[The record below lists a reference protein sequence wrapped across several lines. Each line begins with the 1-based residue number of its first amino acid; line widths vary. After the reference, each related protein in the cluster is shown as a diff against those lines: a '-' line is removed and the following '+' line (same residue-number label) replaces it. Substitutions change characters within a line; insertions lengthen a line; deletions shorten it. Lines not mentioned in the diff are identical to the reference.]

1 MAHGIAKQF
10 GTSCEVVIH
19 DLNKDLETSI
29 VHIENGQVTHR
40 KSGDGPSGIVLE
52 TLHKNAAK
60 VQDKLSY
67 LTRTEDGRILKS
79 STLYIRD
86 ADEKISYIFSI
97 NYDITALLTIDS
109 ALGSLLHTEPETDT
123 YTVSKPHSP
132 QTITRNVEELL
143 NDLMQQ
149 GVALVG
155 KPVALMTKEDKIQ
168 VVAQQLEITHLLE
181 RHPYDLSGGEQQR
194 AAIGKVLLLEPRL
207 LLLDEPTK
215 GIDAWSKRQLGNL
228 LKDLRGQGI
237 TVLMVTHDVEFAAEV
252 SDRCGLFFDHEIT
265 SVDTPEEFFCNNN
278 YYTTAA
284 NRISRQQYENAI
296 TCEEVIELCRQNG
309 RKSIR

>member
-1 MAHGIAKQF
+1 MDHTLKLLKQMAHGIAKQF

-29 VHIENGQVTHR
+29 VHIENGQVTNR

-123 YTVSKPHSP
+123 YTVSKPLAADDHT
-132 QTITRNVEELL
+132 QCR
-143 NDLMQQ
+143 
-149 GVALVG
+149 
-155 KPVALMTKEDKIQ
+155 
-168 VVAQQLEITHLLE
+168 
-181 RHPYDLSGGEQQR
+181 R
-194 AAIGKVLLLEPRL
+194 AVKRS
-207 LLLDEPTK
+207 
-215 GIDAWSKRQLGNL
+215 DAAG
-228 LKDLRGQGI
+228 RG
-237 TVLMVTHDVEFAAEV
+237 T
-252 SDRCGLFFDHEIT
+252 
-265 SVDTPEEFFCNNN
+265 
-278 YYTTAA
+278 
-284 NRISRQQYENAI
+284 
-296 TCEEVIELCRQNG
+296 G
-309 RKSIR
+309 RKTGGFNDQGR